1 MKKNFFYLCL
11 IVLFASCKSQFPIA
25 YDASKAKNPNYKA
38 FIRPKN
44 GELIA
49 GDTVTT
55 KNERKIF
62 KPTLYVINGQEFKS
76 KDIREYQDASG
87 LYTNIAGDLTR
98 ALTGPRLHVFRKI
111 SYTQSYDP
119 STGRWRN
126 QQNTNYYI
134 RKVGSDDYK
143 LVGLNSAGTLAEWV
157 EDNSDAYDQ
166 AILSQQY
173 SKKIKRHQLISW
185 GAIIGGCVLMAVDP
199 AVKNSTTNPNA
210 KLSIAYVGVA
220 LVPAGMINLGLN
232 LFKRRAKAGRAYAEA
247 INLYNSAPEKKKK

>member
-1 MKKNFFYLCL
+1 MKNFFYLCL
-11 IVLFASCKSQFPIA
+11 IVLFGSCKSQFPIA
-25 YDASKAKNPNYKA
+25 YDSNKAKNPDYKA

-98 ALTGPRLHVFRKI
+98 ALTGPRLHVFRKV
-111 SYTQSYDP
+111 STSQSYDAT
-119 STGRWRN
+119 TGRWSTHY
-126 QQNTNYYI
+126 NTNYYI
-134 RKVGSDDYK
+134 RKVGSDDYR
-143 LVGLNSAGTLAEWV
+143 LVGLNSVGTLAEWV

-166 AILSQQY
+166 AIISQQY
-173 SKKIKRHQLISW
+173 SKKIKMHRLISW
-185 GAIIGGCVLMAVDP
+185 GAIIGGCILMATDP
-199 AVKNSTTNPNA
+199 AVKTSNPNPNA
-210 KLSIAYVGVA
+210 KLTTGYIGVA
-220 LVPAGMINLGLN
+220 LVPAGWVNLGLN
-232 LFKRRAKAGRAYAEA
+232 VFRRRAKAGRAYAAA
-247 INLYNSAPEKKKK
+247 INLYNAAPEKKKKR